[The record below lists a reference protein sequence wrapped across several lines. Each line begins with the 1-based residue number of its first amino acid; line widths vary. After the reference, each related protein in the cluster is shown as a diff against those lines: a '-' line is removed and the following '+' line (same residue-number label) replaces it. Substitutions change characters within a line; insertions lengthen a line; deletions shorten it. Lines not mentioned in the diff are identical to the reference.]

1 MKFLRDE
8 NWDNDGYC
16 EYLKSLQHVF
26 DTYTSKFLLSKSLHD
41 GGIKNIELINHFDRN
56 REEEIDDPTSIRMN
70 VEHWDGSVYEVVWN
84 KVRRFY
90 FDYDITRNIVFDTKK
105 IVDEGRSGIDNWG
118 YDEILITN
126 DNMFSHEIDLLS
138 RTKIFII
145 CREFQI
151 KPLLNEL

>member
-1 MKFLRDE
+1 M
-8 NWDNDGYC
+8 
-16 EYLKSLQHVF
+16 
-26 DTYTSKFLLSKSLHD
+26 LSI
-41 GGIKNIELINHFDRN
+41 GI
-56 REEEIDDPTSIRMN
+56 
-70 VEHWDGSVYEVVWN
+70 GSVYEVVWN